1 MIIKKNT
8 NETIKT
14 SSVKAIIARWRIKH
28 GMDHEAY
35 KKMFDE
41 LYKSINTHKGKLK
54 HNENEK

>member
-1 MIIKKNT
+1 MKMT
-8 NETIKT
+8 ETIKV

-41 LYKSINTHKGKLK
+41 LYKSINTHRGKSK
-54 HNENEK
+54 YNENEK